1 MGISSG
7 EAVGRGSLVL
17 SLAYPV
23 CSGIRYT
30 PQILLCG
37 NSTGFYIKELHLGTE
52 V

>member
-7 EAVGRGSLVL
+7 GAVGRGSLVL
-17 SLAYPV
+17 SLEYPA

-30 PQILLCG
+30 PQILLYR
-37 NSTGFYIKELHLGTE
+37 NSTGFYIKELHSGTE